1 MRRNAEFDRCID
13 FLVRM
18 IEKYGDEVL
27 QQIAADTLY
36 DCQDD
41 ATEKSPTNREE
52 NSGTGFLSA

>member
-1 MRRNAEFDRCID
+1 
-13 FLVRM
+13 M

-52 NSGTGFLSA
+52 NSGTGSLSA